1 MNIVLS
7 GTLQKFAQYQREHS
21 IDAWTIQEGLDHLV
35 KAHPA
40 LGNALF
46 DGAGELRRAHLV
58 FLNGDQVTSDR
69 FSERVGERDEI
80 EILTAIAGG

>member
-21 IDAWTIQEGLDHLV
+21 VEAWTIQEGLDSLV
-35 KAHPA
+35 QAHPA
-40 LGNALF
+40 LSTALF
-46 DGAGELRRAHLV
+46 NGAGEIRKAHLV
-58 FLNGDQVTSDR
+58 FLDGNQVTPEQFDSK
-69 FSERVGERDEI
+69 VGESSEL

>member
-21 IDAWTIQEGLDHLV
+21 VDAWTIQEGLDHLV
-35 KAHPA
+35 KAYPA
-40 LGNALF
+40 LGTALYN
-46 DGAGELRRAHLV
+46 GEGELRRAHII
-58 FLNGDQVTSDR
+58 FLNGNQVPPEQLSD
-69 FSERVGERDEI
+69 RVGETDEL